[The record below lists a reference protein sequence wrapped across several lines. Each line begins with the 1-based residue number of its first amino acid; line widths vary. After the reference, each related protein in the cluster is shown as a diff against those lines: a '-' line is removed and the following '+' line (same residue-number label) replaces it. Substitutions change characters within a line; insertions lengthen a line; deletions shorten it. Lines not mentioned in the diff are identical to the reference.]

1 MSIGVL
7 SVCRLQKEI
16 EELRAAI
23 AVLEAKLREAEEALM
38 RLRKARSTLEQ
49 DIQAKERS
57 LEIDSKVCMGMRKK
71 VATDPKC
78 CPMITVPLNIC

>member
-1 MSIGVL
+1 
-7 SVCRLQKEI
+7 VCRLQKEI